1 MLYRVTGRLKV
12 VIWCDCPNCSGS
24 DTYSNGDRVAI
35 DVEADAPAG
44 VADMALRQIRNAMG
58 HDDATVEWR
67 DEPVVTELGVDVI
80 LRKLKAAELP
90 LGVR

>member
-1 MLYRVTGRLKV
+1 
-12 VIWCDCPNCSGS
+12 
-24 DTYSNGDRVAI
+24 
-35 DVEADAPAG
+35 
-44 VADMALRQIRNAMG
+44 MALRQIRNAMG